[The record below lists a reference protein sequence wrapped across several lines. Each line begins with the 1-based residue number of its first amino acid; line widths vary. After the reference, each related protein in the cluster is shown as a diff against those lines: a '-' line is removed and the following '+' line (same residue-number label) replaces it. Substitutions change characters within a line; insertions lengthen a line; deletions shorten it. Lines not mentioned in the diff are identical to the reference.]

1 MIPRREFITLLGGA
15 AATWPLSARAQQR
28 VRRIGVVMAYAESDP
43 NGQMQIAAFREHL
56 RKLGWTEGNNLQIDL
71 RFGAGDPVRI
81 RAVAKELLNLG
92 LDLMVSNSNLV
103 TTILQSEVG
112 SLPLVFVSVSDPI
125 GSGFVA
131 DLAKPGGNVTG
142 FANFQASMGGKWLEK
157 LLEIAPRLDRVGL
170 VYHPEPPNFGYLKSA
185 EAAAPSLKIKLDGLP
200 VRSGADIEQVL
211 ETFGR
216 EPRGGLIIAPNVIT
230 FANSSLIVALAERYR
245 LPAIYPFA
253 YYAKE
258 GGLISYGFDAADQFR
273 QGAVYADKILRGA
286 KPPDLPVQHPTKFEI
301 VVNLKTAKL
310 LGLDVPLQLQQLAD
324 EVIE

>member
-1 MIPRREFITLLGGA
+1 MKRRQFIMLLGGA
-15 AATWPLSARAQQR
+15 AAAWPLAARAQQR
-28 VRRIGVVMAYAESDP
+28 VRRVGVVMAYTESDS
-43 NGQMQIAAFREHL
+43 NGQMQFAAFREHL
-56 RKLGWTEGNNLQIDL
+56 QRLGWTEGSNLQIDV

-81 RAVAKELLNLG
+81 REFAKELLNLG
-92 LDLMVSNSNLV
+92 PDLMVSNSNLV
-103 TTILQSEVG
+103 TTILQSEVRT
-112 SLPLVFVSVSDPI
+112 LPLVFVSVSDPI

-131 DLAKPGGNVTG
+131 DLARPGGNVTG

-157 LLEIAPRLDRVGL
+157 LFEIAPRLDRVGL

-185 EAAAPSLKIKLDGLP
+185 EAASPSLKVKLDGLP
-200 VRSGADIEQVL
+200 VRSRADIEQAL
-211 ETFGR
+211 EIFGR
-216 EPRGGLIIAPNVIT
+216 EPRGGLIVAPNFVT

-273 QGAVYADKILRGA
+273 QGAVYVDKILRGA

-301 VVNLKTAKL
+301 VINFRTAKL
-310 LGLDVPLQLQQLAD
+310 LGLEVPMQLQQLAD